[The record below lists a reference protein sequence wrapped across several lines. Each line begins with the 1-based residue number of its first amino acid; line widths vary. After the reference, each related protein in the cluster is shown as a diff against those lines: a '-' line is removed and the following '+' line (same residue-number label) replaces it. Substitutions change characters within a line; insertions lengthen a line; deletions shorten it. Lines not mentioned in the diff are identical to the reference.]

1 MEPVLFEI
9 RFLDT
14 IGFMNTGIEQLVD
27 NMKSECKTIKELRET
42 FKYTSE
48 HFTDDKQ
55 FLLMTQK
62 GIYPY
67 DYIDDYNKM
76 NDTKLPSIDNFYS
89 QLYDSGCD
97 EKDYKRA
104 LEVWETFNC
113 KTFLDYHN
121 LYLSSD
127 VLLLT
132 DIWESFKA
140 SCYKNYQL
148 DPTYY
153 FTLPGYS
160 FDVMLK
166 YTGVELELFTEIE
179 HYEFMEA
186 GIRGG
191 LSQIS
196 TRYAKANN
204 KYMRVYDPTQEE
216 SYIVYLD
223 ANNLYGGSMNE
234 YLPYGGFKLSNTD
247 INVWNRERIMNISDE
262 ADIGYTFK
270 VSSRIPLNKHNH
282 MNNYPPFPEST
293 KIKKENLNV
302 WQQENYTKSNVSKLC
317 CSFEDKHEYVINYR
331 CLKLYLSLGCELL
344 AVHQVMEYKQKPFLR
359 SYNKLNTDLRT
370 NATNE
375 FEKDLYKLMNNAV
388 FGKTMENVRE
398 RITFRLITNEESA
411 WRQKNLK
418 SFTIFDDDLVG
429 VHIQKQ
435 KILLNKPV
443 YLGQTIL
450 DDAKKTMYN
459 FHYNFMLK
467 QIKRE
472 NIDLLFTD
480 TDSLC
485 YHIKKQDIFK
495 IIGENKEHFDLS
507 NYDKNHELYDPTN
520 KKVINKFKNESVK
533 QITEF
538 AALRAKCYAYR
549 CDGDDDKVNEKP
561 NLIKHLTCKGI
572 KKCVVKKNLNID
584 LYKNVLFTRESKTI
598 EQNGIRSYKHQLYT
612 ETVSKIGLSCNDDKL
627 WIHNK
632 NIKTRNF
639 GHWRTDVERNLET
652 FLNNRYNMLNK

>member
-1 MEPVLFEI
+1 M
-9 RFLDT
+9 
-14 IGFMNTGIEQLVD
+14 
-27 NMKSECKTIKELRET
+27 SETR
-42 FKYTSE
+42 
-48 HFTDDKQ
+48 
-55 FLLMTQK
+55 
-62 GIYPY
+62 
-67 DYIDDYNKM
+67 
-76 NDTKLPSIDNFYS
+76 LPAIDNFYS
-89 QLYDSGCD
+89 QLYDSECD
-97 EKDYKRA
+97 ENDYKRA
-104 LEVWETFNC
+104 LEVWDAFNC

-166 YTGVELELFTEIE
+166 YTGIELELFTEIE

-247 INVWNRERIMNISDE
+247 INEWNRERIMNISDE

-317 CSFEDKHEYVINYR
+317 CSF
-331 CLKLYLSLGCELL
+331 
-344 AVHQVMEYKQKPFLR
+344 
-359 SYNKLNTDLRT
+359 
-370 NATNE
+370 
-375 FEKDLYKLMNNAV
+375 
-388 FGKTMENVRE
+388 
-398 RITFRLITNEESA
+398 
-411 WRQKNLK
+411 
-418 SFTIFDDDLVG
+418 
-429 VHIQKQ
+429 
-435 KILLNKPV
+435 
-443 YLGQTIL
+443 
-450 DDAKKTMYN
+450 
-459 FHYNFMLK
+459 
-467 QIKRE
+467 
-472 NIDLLFTD
+472 
-480 TDSLC
+480 
-485 YHIKKQDIFK
+485 
-495 IIGENKEHFDLS
+495 
-507 NYDKNHELYDPTN
+507 
-520 KKVINKFKNESVK
+520 
-533 QITEF
+533 
-538 AALRAKCYAYR
+538 
-549 CDGDDDKVNEKP
+549 
-561 NLIKHLTCKGI
+561 
-572 KKCVVKKNLNID
+572 
-584 LYKNVLFTRESKTI
+584 
-598 EQNGIRSYKHQLYT
+598 
-612 ETVSKIGLSCNDDKL
+612 
-627 WIHNK
+627 
-632 NIKTRNF
+632 
-639 GHWRTDVERNLET
+639 
-652 FLNNRYNMLNK
+652 